1 MLGGPL
7 YRFMFALPIKI
18 IRERLAREFD
28 LNLIQPR

>member
-1 MLGGPL
+1 LGG
-7 YRFMFALPIKI
+7 RFMSALPIKI